1 MDKDKMS
8 DAFCAMLKRLHDPI
22 EAMLVCVRWYA
33 ACPLSLRLITE
44 MMTDRRVVVDPAAI
58 HRWSIK
64 TMPVLAAIK
73 RRHKRPVGT
82 SCCINETYIK
92 VNGE

>member
-1 MDKDKMS
+1 MDKNKIS
-8 DAFCAMLKRLHDPI
+8 DALCTMLKRLQDRI

-82 SCCINETYIK
+82 SWCINETFIK
-92 VNGE
+92 INGE

>member
-1 MDKDKMS
+1 MS
-8 DAFCAMLKRLHDPI
+8 DAFCAMLKRLHDLI
-22 EAMLVCVRWYA
+22 EAMLVCVRRYA
-33 ACPLSLRLITE
+33 TYPLSLRQIEE
-44 MMTDRRVVVDPAAI
+44 MMTESRVVVDPAAI

-82 SCCINETYIK
+82 SWCINETYIK
-92 VNGE
+92 VTGE